1 MYKPKNKDEYLD
13 LVDQAIFETDDL
25 LMSAEA
31 EGEEDDFGAYVPIY
45 EQLLKGLRQLHE
57 DVQADRHAFADGADL
72 PFMALRTSG
81 RAGCRTTVS
90 SKRSTTRI
98 GAASDHVRQ

>member
-25 LMSAEA
+25 LMSAEQ

-45 EQLLKGLRQLHE
+45 EQIRDGLRKLHD
-57 DVQADRHAFADGADL
+57 DVQADRHAFADGTDL
-72 PFMALRTSG
+72 PFMALAQKWKG
-81 RAGCRTTVS
+81 RLPHYSLIEAINNAHRRGF
-90 SKRSTTRI
+90 
-98 GAASDHVRQ
+98 